1 MSWSAKFDEPI
12 WVNSKALHT
21 LRDAA
26 SYIIALSP
34 RESTKAHW
42 QTAMACLISA
52 AEKGGPLITA
62 RIAMLKAINAGL
74 PELPPEPRRNAAKRY
89 H

>member
-12 WVNSKALHT
+12 WVNGKALNT

-26 SYIIALSP
+26 SHIIALSP
-34 RESTKAHW
+34 RETTNAHW
-42 QTAMACLISA
+42 HTAMTCLISA
-52 AEKGGPLITA
+52 AEKGGPLMMA
-62 RIAMLKAINAGL
+62 RIAMLKAINAGK
-74 PELPPEPRRNAAKRY
+74 PELPEPTRKTAKRY